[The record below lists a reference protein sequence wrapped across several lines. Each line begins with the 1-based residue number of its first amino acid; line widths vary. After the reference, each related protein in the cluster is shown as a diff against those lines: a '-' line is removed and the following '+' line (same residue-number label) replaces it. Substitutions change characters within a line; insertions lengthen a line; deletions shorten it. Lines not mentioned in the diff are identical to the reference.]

1 MNLNELFF
9 SKVFTWYKNS
19 RNELNLN
26 IHDENNCYFYHTYSS
41 FNQDGTEKIV
51 EKDRRREPISF
62 SKLFKSLLQ
71 KLNDSQDYLL
81 SLDTIFELKQAGLIS
96 LDILGNVTLN
106 DNLIIHMENKL
117 KDSAIDIVSFLAQF
131 IP

>member
-1 MNLNELFF
+1 MEINL
-9 SKVFTWYKNS
+9 T
-19 RNELNLN
+19 
-26 IHDENNCYFYHTYSS
+26 
-41 FNQDGTEKIV
+41 
-51 EKDRRREPISF
+51 KDALKYEAT
-62 SKLFKSLLQ
+62 LFKEYKERTKCGAS
-71 KLNDSQDYLL
+71 KRAAKEFEDAEIHRIFGKDNSEDID
-81 SLDTIFELKQAGLIS
+81 DTIFELKQAGLIS